1 MNNNRSNTTF
11 RFPFDINT
19 KVFIGLALL
28 FYILSI
34 RDVSNFFSKKDTLTS
49 IAKKIEGEVAEK
61 IIKFDK
67 VLNALNDDLTDSTI
81 DLNKYFSS
89 SLNIQIYNNHKLI
102 NWNNNILG
110 SYKDT
115 FNYSNP
121 FLYKAINGY
130 YILYCQKVKSNN
142 ELTALLYIPIK
153 LRKFYLGSWIED
165 DYATDAKSNIFH
177 LSIKPSNN
185 SYKITYNKQIICYIN
200 PIDNYDNILD
210 EDSIPLLINAL
221 FFVFFGISI
230 HTYFKVTVK
239 KSKPIKVY
247 LIMLAVT
254 ILVRLTTYL
263 IGFPTDFSEYHIF
276 SSSVV
281 YVDFINKSL
290 GDTFINVCLVFW
302 LLLFYVVNV
311 QGKVYQFQQKKWYM
325 IFVALVFII
334 AIILQIYFVEL
345 IYNIVIDSTINFDT
359 TLINQ
364 FNLLSFIG
372 LIIFLVIFGILFLLC
387 LILNIY
393 LNEIFSNKLIK
404 NILSFIIVSILV
416 LIFSSEKAIS
426 YFIFPLWFI
435 SVMILFDYTA
445 KKIKFDFNSFN
456 LLIWII
462 SVSLFGGLYIATQVI
477 EKEKIN
483 RLTYAEKLTRDNEF
497 NIKNKLL
504 SFRKKILATP
514 PHIIKFKDS
523 TINLDELKCEVYKNY
538 FNSYFFSFKYNLDI
552 IEKVDSAE
560 KVSLYNSLQNNEV
573 VENWHIT
580 QDNDTLR
587 IYTLWCPIINTKD
600 TLAYVRI
607 KLTDVDWFDNKYN
620 TDLTLYAQFMNAYKE
635 YNYSLALYNNKHLIN
650 RYGLY
655 QFQQYLRDTSLK
667 DTGYLYNNESN
678 ENLLYYFLH
687 NNKTIVI
694 ARSSN
699 IIYLSS
705 TLFAY
710 NFIIYFL
717 TISLYILGNIIAR
730 SNLNKKRFINLLSL
744 NLRLKIQMSILF
756 VVLLA
761 LVSIVLVTSI
771 YFENRIHIKS
781 ETTLSNQAGYISNE
795 LKNILF
801 ANKIE
806 DIKSNKEQQII
817 LTDLLKKLS
826 DKYAIHITLY
836 SPQNGEWLYSTQ
848 DQLYYTGILNPLIS
862 REVYHKLNNEKI
874 AHTYTIDKVG
884 VNQFISLY
892 AGIIDQYNHVKYIL
906 HLPYLFS
913 DTELTQE
920 KNSIIVSTIN
930 ISVFVFLISA
940 IFSVLISNS
949 VSGPFKQV
957 VKQFTQINLSKT
969 NEPLKWINNDEI
981 GLLVKEYNRML
992 RKLENST
999 LQLAKSE
1006 REIAWREMAKQ
1017 VAHEIKNPL
1026 TPMKISLQMLER
1038 AINQKS
1044 PKATEMTIRVT
1055 KTLIEQIDHLS
1066 LIATNFSMY
1075 AKLPDQRKEK
1085 IDLNEVLYSVTGMY
1099 TDDAYNEFL
1108 FIIPEYKFFVNADK
1122 NNLIRVFTNIIQ
1134 NAIQAIPEGRKGNI
1148 SLLVSK
1154 IKNNLV
1160 RVSISDN
1167 GSGINIDKYEKL
1179 FQPYFTTKS
1188 SGTGLGLA
1196 MCKDILEQFDGKLTF
1211 ESVVDVG
1218 TTFHIDLPIYDHQEV

>member
-34 RDVSNFFSKKDTLTS
+34 RDVSNFFAKKDTPAS
-49 IAKKIEGEVAEK
+49 IAKEIECEVADK
-61 IIKFDK
+61 INKFDK
-67 VLNALNDDLTDSTI
+67 VLEKLNVDFTDSHI
-81 DLNKYFSS
+81 DINKYFSPS
-89 SLNIQIYNNHKLI
+89 INVQIYNNHRLI
-102 NWNNNILG
+102 NWNNNLLG
-110 SYKDT
+110 TYKDT
-115 FNYSNP
+115 FNYGNP
-121 FLYKAINGY
+121 FLFKAINGY
-130 YILYCQKVKSNN
+130 YILYCQKVKTNKD
-142 ELTALLYIPIK
+142 LTALLYIPVK

-165 DYATDAKSNIFH
+165 DYATDAKSNIFL
-177 LSIKPSNN
+177 LSIKPSEY
-185 SYKITYNKQIICYIN
+185 SYAIRYKNQIVAYIN
-200 PIDNYDNILD
+200 PLDNYVDILNND
-210 EDSIPLLINAL
+210 LIPLLMNAL

-247 LIMLAVT
+247 LIMLLFT
-254 ILVRLTTYL
+254 IFVRLTTYL

-276 SSSVV
+276 SSSIV

-290 GDTFINVCLVFW
+290 GDIFINVCLVFW

-311 QGKVYQFQQKKWYM
+311 QGRVYQFQHKKWYM
-325 IFVALVFII
+325 IFVALVFIV
-334 AIILQIYFVEL
+334 AIILQIYFIEL
-345 IYNIVIDSTINFDT
+345 IYSIIVDSTINFDT
-359 TLINQ
+359 SLINQ
-364 FNLLSFIG
+364 FDLLSFIG

-393 LNEIFSNKLIK
+393 LNEVFTKKLIK
-404 NILSFIIVSILV
+404 NIIALIVVSIFV
-416 LIFSSEKAIS
+416 LIFSNDRAIN
-426 YFIFPLWFI
+426 YFIFPLWF
-435 SVMILFDYTA
+435 VCVLILFDYTA
-445 KKIKFDFNSFN
+445 KKIKFDFNSFY

-462 SVSLFGGLYIATQVI
+462 SVSLFGGLYIADQVI
-477 EKEKIN
+477 EKEKLN
-483 RLTYAEKLTRDNEF
+483 RLTNAEKLTRDNELNF
-497 NIKNKLL
+497 KNKLL
-504 SFRKKILATP
+504 SFRKKLLASP
-514 PHIIKFKDS
+514 PHIIKNEDS
-523 TINLDELKCEVYKNY
+523 TINLVELKSEIYKNY
-538 FNSYFFSFKYNLDI
+538 FNSYFFSFKYNLDVFETI
-552 IEKVDSAE
+552 DDTNKVYF
-560 KVSLYNSLQNNEV
+560 YNSLKNNEII
-573 VENWHIT
+573 ESFHYNHDQDT
-580 QDNDTLR
+580 QR
-587 IYTLWCPIINTKD
+587 IYTLWCPILNEKD
-600 TLAYVRI
+600 TIAIVRI

-635 YNYSLALYNNKHLIN
+635 YNYSIALYKNKHLIN
-650 RYGLY
+650 RYGLF
-655 QFQQYLRDTSLK
+655 QFQQYLSDTSLNDK
-667 DTGYLYNNESN
+667 GYFYSDENY
-678 ENLLYYFLH
+678 ENLLYYFLP
-687 NNKTIVI
+687 NNKAII
-694 ARSSN
+694 ISRSTN

-761 LVSIVLVTSI
+761 LISIVLVTSK
-771 YFENRIHIKS
+771 YFEKRINVKS

-795 LKNILF
+795 LKNKLYASMPNDTISDEKQL
-801 ANKIE
+801 
-806 DIKSNKEQQII
+806 II
-817 LTDLLKKLS
+817 LQDLLKQLS

-836 SPQNGEWLYSTQ
+836 NAQNGEWLFSTQ
-848 DQLYYTGILNPLIS
+848 DQLYFAGILNPLIS
-862 REVYHKLNNEKI
+862 KEVYNKLKKENL
-874 AHTYTIDKVG
+874 AHTYTTDKVG
-884 VNQFISLY
+884 VNQYISLY
-892 AGIIDQYNHVKYIL
+892 STINDKYNYVKYIL

-920 KNSIIVSTIN
+920 KNSIIVTTIN

-969 NEPLKWINNDEI
+969 NEPLKWTNNDEI

-999 LQLAKSE
+999 IQLAKSE

-1038 AINQKS
+1038 AIKQKK
-1044 PKATEMTIRVT
+1044 PNVTEMTIRVA
-1055 KTLIEQIDHLS
+1055 KTLVEQIDHLS

-1075 AKLPDQRKEK
+1075 AKLPDQKREK
-1085 IDLNEVLYSVTGMY
+1085 IDLNDVLYSVTGMY

-1108 FIIPEYKFFVNADK
+1108 FIIPEYKFFVSADK

-1154 IKNNLV
+1154 IKDNLV

-1167 GSGINIDKYEKL
+1167 GSGINNDKYEKL

-1211 ESVVDVG
+1211 ESVVNVG
-1218 TTFHIDLPIYDHQEV
+1218 TTFHIDLPIYDQQEV